1 MRRSFFLGAVAALL
15 VAVPSSAQSVAS
27 SFAESPAFAGFG
39 GTVTVIGDLVFVG
52 EPRNVMRPGL
62 VYVFEKEGDT
72 WNEVS
77 TFGAADGSLGD
88 GFGISLGGDDG
99 VLLVGASGTDGAG
112 AVYVF
117 EEDGGRWIQSDKLT
131 ATDGVAGDLFGA
143 SLAVAGGYALVG
155 APQQNDRAGA
165 VHVFNRGGD
174 GWTAAGAIAG
184 GDVGAGD
191 EFGSSVAFDGTTAL
205 VGAPRKESGAGA
217 VYSFRNEGG
226 EWTELGKVEAPG
238 LEANSRFGSSLS
250 LIEGNIAFV
259 GAPQRGGGA
268 VFTFELGDEGW
279 SNLGTLVAFDGGARD
294 AFGTS
299 VALIQ
304 DELWVGAPRGNRFS
318 GAVYVFRWGGEA
330 WAGAR
335 KLQLPEGVGGRSGF
349 GGAIAGAE
357 GFAVVGIAGGDN
369 GAGIAA
375 VYADGSAD
383 FVLEATL
390 ASPAEGMD
398 PITGGQVNCAS
409 GTAAGWDCA
418 DVDLV
423 SFLPVSAIGG
433 GRGVRVNDVWGWT
446 DPENGREYAL
456 VGRLDGMAIV
466 DISNTLN
473 PVYVGELI
481 RTEGTQ
487 PSTWRDMKVY
497 QNHVFVVAD
506 GAPGHGVQV
515 MDLTKVREFSGEP
528 ITFSEDAHYDG
539 VSAVHNIVINEET
552 GFAYAVGARSGGETC
567 GGGLHIINVQEPLN
581 PSFAGCFSDT
591 DTGRSGTG
599 YTHDGQCVTYSG
611 PDAAYQGREIC
622 FGANETALSIADV
635 TDKANTEALS
645 NAAYPNVGYSHQGWL
660 TDDQRFFYMNDE
672 LDELRG
678 MVEATRTLIWDVSD
692 LADPQLVG
700 TFMGTSSS
708 SDHNLYVQGNLMYQS
723 NYQSGLRIIS
733 IADPLAPREV
743 ASFDTVP
750 YGTNTAGFGGSWSN
764 YPFFESGVILV
775 TSSSEGLFVLKKRET
790 VF

>member
-1 MRRSFFLGAVAALL
+1 MRRSFFFAAAAVVL
-15 VAVPSSAQSVAS
+15 VSLPAS
-27 SFAESPAFAGFG
+27 SQTMATSPADLPAFAGFG
-39 GTVTVIGDLVFVG
+39 GAVAVIGDQVFVG

-72 WNEVS
+72 WTEIS
-77 TFGAADGSLGD
+77 SFGAGDGGLGD
-88 GFGISLGGDDG
+88 GFGASLAGGDG
-99 VLLVGASGTDGAG
+99 VLLVGALGGDGGG

-117 EEDGGRWIQSDKLT
+117 EADGGRWVQSDKLT
-131 ATDGVAGDLFGA
+131 ATGGEAGDGLGA

-155 APQQNDRAGA
+155 APQQDARAGA
-165 VHVFNRGGD
+165 VHVFSREGD
-174 GWTAAGAIAG
+174 GWAAAGVLEG
-184 GDVGAGD
+184 SDVGAGD
-191 EFGSSVAFDGTTAL
+191 QFGSSVAFDGTTAL
-205 VGAPRKESGAGA
+205 VGAPRKASGAGA
-217 VYSFRNEGG
+217 VYSFRLEAGA
-226 EWTELGKVEAPG
+226 WTELSMVEAPG

-250 LIEGNIAFV
+250 LVEGNIAFV

-279 SNLGTLVAFDGGARD
+279 SRLGSLVAFDGGARD

-299 VALIQ
+299 IALIE
-304 DELWVGAPRGNRFS
+304 DELWVGAPRGDGFS
-318 GAVYVFRWGGEA
+318 GAVYTFRWGGEA
-330 WAGAR
+330 WAGSR
-335 KLQLPEGVGGRSGF
+335 KLEMPEGVGGRSGF
-349 GGAIAGAE
+349 GGALAGAA
-357 GFAVVGIAGGDN
+357 GVAVVGIAGGDN
-369 GAGIAA
+369 GAGLAA
-375 VYADGSAD
+375 VYADEGAS
-383 FVLEATL
+383 FVVEATL
-390 ASPAEGMD
+390 ASAAEGMD
-398 PITGGQVNCAS
+398 AVTGGQVNCTS

-423 SFLPVSAIGG
+423 SFLPVSALGG
-433 GRGVRVNDVWGWT
+433 ARGVRVNDVWGWT
-446 DPENGREYAL
+446 DPESGREYAL

-497 QNHVFVVAD
+497 KNHVFVVAD

-528 ITFSEDAHYDG
+528 ITFTEDAHYDG
-539 VSAVHNIVINEET
+539 VSAVHNIVINEES

-567 GGGLHIINVQEPLN
+567 GGGLHIINIQEPLS
-581 PSFAGCFSDT
+581 PTFAGCFSDT

-611 PDAAYQGREIC
+611 PDAGYQGREIC

-635 TDKANTEALS
+635 TDKENTEALS

-660 TDDQRFFYMNDE
+660 TEDQRFFYMNDE
-672 LDELRG
+672 LDEVRG

-692 LADPQLVG
+692 LGDPQLVG

-708 SDHNLYVQGNLMYQS
+708 SDHNLYVVGNLMYQS
-723 NYQSGLRIIS
+723 NYQSGLRIID

-750 YGTNTAGFGGSWSN
+750 YGTNTPGFGGSWSN
-764 YPFFESGVILV
+764 FPFFRSGVILV
-775 TSSSEGLFVLKKRET
+775 TSGNEGLFILKKRET

>member
-1 MRRSFFLGAVAALL
+1 MRRSFLFAAVAAVL
-15 VAVPSSAQSVAS
+15 VALPAS
-27 SFAESPAFAGFG
+27 SQSLATSAADLPAFAGFG
-39 GTVTVIGDLVFVG
+39 GAVAVIGDQVFVG

-62 VYVFEKEGDT
+62 VYVFEKEGGT
-72 WNEVS
+72 WTEVS
-77 TFGAADGSLGD
+77 AFGAADGGLGD
-88 GFGISLGGDDG
+88 GFGTSLAGGDG
-99 VLLVGASGTDGAG
+99 VLLVGAVGGDGAG

-117 EEDGGRWIQSDKLT
+117 EVDGGRWVQSDKLT
-131 ATDGVAGDLFGA
+131 ATGGEAGDGLGA
-143 SLAVAGGYALVG
+143 SLAVAGGYVLVG
-155 APQQNDRAGA
+155 APQQDGRAGA
-165 VHVFNRGGD
+165 VHIFSREGD
-174 GWTAAGAIAG
+174 GWTAAGVLEG
-184 GDVGAGD
+184 SDVGAGD
-191 EFGSSVAFDGTTAL
+191 QFGTSIAFDGTTAL
-205 VGAPRKESGAGA
+205 VGAPRKASGAGA
-217 VYSFRNEGG
+217 VYSFRLEAGT
-226 EWTELGKVEAPG
+226 WTELGMVEAPG

-279 SNLGTLVAFDGGARD
+279 SRLGSLVAFDGGARD

-299 VALIQ
+299 IALIE
-304 DELWVGAPRGNRFS
+304 DELWVGAPRGNGFS
-318 GAVYVFRWGGEA
+318 GAVYTFRWGGEA
-330 WAGAR
+330 WTGSR
-335 KLQLPEGVGGRSGF
+335 KLEMPEGVGGRSGF
-349 GGAIAGAE
+349 GGALAGAA
-357 GFAVVGIAGGDN
+357 GVAVVGIAGGDN
-369 GAGIAA
+369 GAGLAA
-375 VYADGSAD
+375 VYADEGAS
-383 FVLEATL
+383 FVVEATL
-390 ASPAEGMD
+390 ASAVEGMD
-398 PITGGQVNCAS
+398 AVTGGQVNCTS

-423 SFLPVSAIGG
+423 SFLPVSALGG
-433 GRGVRVNDVWGWT
+433 ARGVRVNDVWGWT

-497 QNHVFVVAD
+497 KNHVFVVAD

-528 ITFSEDAHYDG
+528 ITFTEDAHYDG
-539 VSAVHNIVINEET
+539 VSAVHNIVINEES

-567 GGGLHIINVQEPLN
+567 GGGLHIINIQDPLS
-581 PSFAGCFSDT
+581 PTFAGCFSDT

-599 YTHDGQCVTYSG
+599 YTHDGQCVTYRG

-635 TDKANTEALS
+635 TDKANTVPIS

-660 TDDQRFFYMNDE
+660 TEDQRFFYMNDE

-692 LADPQLVG
+692 LGDPQLVG

-708 SDHNLYVQGNLMYQS
+708 SDHNLYVVGNLMYQS
-723 NYQSGLRIIS
+723 NYQSGLRIID

-750 YGTNTAGFGGSWSN
+750 YGTNTPGFGGSWSN
-764 YPFFESGVILV
+764 FPFFQSGVILV
-775 TSSSEGLFVLKKRET
+775 TSGNEGLFILKKRET